1 MSIYIE
7 FWGDKVI
14 NEQEEESC
22 ISTIEQLIYSTAFGR
37 RLCDRN
43 NRNFLSLGTDQSH
56 QH

>member
-37 RLCDRN
+37 CDRN